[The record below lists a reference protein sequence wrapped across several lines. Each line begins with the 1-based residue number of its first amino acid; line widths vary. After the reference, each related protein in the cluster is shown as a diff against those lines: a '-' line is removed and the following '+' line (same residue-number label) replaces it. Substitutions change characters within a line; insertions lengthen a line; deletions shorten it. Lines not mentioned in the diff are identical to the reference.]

1 MSAQRLTMVE
11 HAPAMIESLEDNGF
25 DVGYVAG
32 DTEAA
37 VYLDDLAEAQLRA
50 DGYRIGEVVADEHNF
65 EERKAEIA
73 ATTAAEALAAEV
85 AANGL
90 TKTAKAQGAVNVPG
104 KVVIQRSYTF
114 SNYAGRF
121 LYVEAHN
128 KDHTDTTGPAMS
140 FTYTGPNGTSQV
152 YNLRQQH
159 HPDGG
164 DAAIGG
170 NKIRDTDAG
179 AGAQYMY
186 HRGLVALRGADANLQ
201 PNQISVRVADANGAF
216 DTATPVEWTGKAL
229 PPRVAGFQKDFISKY
244 MDPTEVY
251 NRMDE
256 LTRDHGDI
264 MEAINLPHKTAGY
277 QRQANVV
284 LEGTTVSPSA
294 TTGLFPNPSTGTS
307 AANIASRSRAVQLF
321 SKALGHEGGNNITA
335 ELKAPAAGTANA
347 PLSITVTDGMWEE
360 VDPADTDA
368 ADGFARIQVPVKD
381 ITVNLATD
389 AGGVVTTTAKQVVD
403 AINAHPAA
411 QALVTAYTFANN
423 AGDGVVVPTPSRS
436 YNFPLGTSNT
446 GQTYT
451 STRVTAARRHPRRH
465 GLLDRQRHG
474 HPADARPHRLPL
486 RHARPV
492 PAEGVPDRQGPFQQR
507 GRRLPVLPAARA

>member
-1 MSAQRLTMVE
+1 MSAT
-11 HAPAMIESLEDNGF
+11 S
-25 DVGYVAG
+25 AG

-37 VYLDDLAEAQLRA
+37 VYLDDFAEAQLRA
-50 DGYRIGEVVADEHNF
+50 DGYKIGDVVADEHNF

-128 KDHTDTTGPAMS
+128 KDHTDTAGPAMS

-152 YNLRQQH
+152 YSLSNSSIT
-159 HPDGG
+159 PDGG

-186 HRGLVALRGADANLQ
+186 HRGLVLLRGADATLQ
-201 PNQISVRVADANGAF
+201 AEPDLRARRGRQRRVRHGHAGRNGR
-216 DTATPVEWTGKAL
+216 GKAL

-264 MEAINLPHKTAGY
+264 MQAINLPHKTAGY
-277 QRQANVV
+277 QRQANAV
-284 LEGTTVSPSA
+284 LEGTTVGPSA

-347 PLSITVTDGMWEE
+347 PLSITVTDGVWEE

-368 ADGFARIQVPVKD
+368 ADGFARIRCRSR
-381 ITVNLATD
+381 TSRSTWRRD
-389 AGGVVTTTAKQVVD
+389 AAGVVTTTAKQVVD

-411 QALVTAYTFANN
+411 QRAR
-423 AGDGVVVPTPSRS
+423 D
-436 YNFPLGTSNT
+436 
-446 GQTYT
+446 
-451 STRVTAARRHPRRH
+451 RVHVREQCRRRRRGADPVAQLQLPARDEQHGADVHEHPGAAARRHPRRH

-474 HPADARPHRLPL
+474 HPVDARPHRLPL

-492 PAEGVPDRQGPFQQR
+492 PAEGVPDRQGPLEQR

>member
-1 MSAQRLTMVE
+1 
-11 HAPAMIESLEDNGF
+11 
-25 DVGYVAG
+25 
-32 DTEAA
+32 
-37 VYLDDLAEAQLRA
+37 
-50 DGYRIGEVVADEHNF
+50 
-65 EERKAEIA
+65 
-73 ATTAAEALAAEV
+73 
-85 AANGL
+85 
-90 TKTAKAQGAVNVPG
+90 
-104 KVVIQRSYTF
+104 
-114 SNYAGRF
+114 
-121 LYVEAHN
+121 
-128 KDHTDTTGPAMS
+128 MS

-152 YNLRQQH
+152 YTLFGGEHHPGRRRRRDRRQQDPRH
-159 HPDGG
+159 GRGRRRAVHVPPRPGP
-164 DAAIGG
+164 AA
-170 NKIRDTDAG
+170 R
-179 AGAQYMY
+179 Q
-186 HRGLVALRGADANLQ
+186 ADAYAPAEPDLR
-201 PNQISVRVADANGAF
+201 PPRDANGAF

-264 MEAINLPHKTAGY
+264 MQAINLPHKTAGY

-294 TTGLFPNPSTGTS
+294 TTGLFPNPSTGTT

-347 PLSITVTDGMWEE
+347 PLSITVTDGVWEE

-389 AGGVVTTTAKQVVD
+389 ARGRGHHDRQAGRRRHQRASGRPGARDRVHVRQERRRRRRGADPVAELQLPARDEQHGADVHE
-403 AINAHPAA
+403 HP
-411 QALVTAYTFANN
+411 
-423 AGDGVVVPTPSRS
+423 GP
-436 YNFPLGTSNT
+436 
-446 GQTYT
+446 
-451 STRVTAARRHPRRH
+451 AARRHPRWH

-474 HPADARPHRLPL
+474 HPVDARPHRLPPC
-486 RHARPV
+486 HARPV
-492 PAEGVPDRQGPFQQR
+492 PAEGVPDRQGR
-507 GRRLPVLPAARA
+507 SKTGRRLPGLRAARA